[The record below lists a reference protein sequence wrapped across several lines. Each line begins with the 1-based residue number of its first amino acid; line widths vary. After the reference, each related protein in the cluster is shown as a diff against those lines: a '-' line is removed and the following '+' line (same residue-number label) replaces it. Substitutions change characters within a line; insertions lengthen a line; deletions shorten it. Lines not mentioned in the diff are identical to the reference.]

1 MIRKKQWSL
10 AHIGCITIKRHP
22 GAFPGNKEKKR
33 DEKKRPDEKAE
44 NRKEAD
50 VHRASSQT
58 AVDHPDIGIR
68 PDTWIEKRV
77 RNRSGY

>member
-1 MIRKKQWSL
+1 MK
-10 AHIGCITIKRHP
+10 HE
-22 GAFPGNKEKKR
+22 NKEKKR